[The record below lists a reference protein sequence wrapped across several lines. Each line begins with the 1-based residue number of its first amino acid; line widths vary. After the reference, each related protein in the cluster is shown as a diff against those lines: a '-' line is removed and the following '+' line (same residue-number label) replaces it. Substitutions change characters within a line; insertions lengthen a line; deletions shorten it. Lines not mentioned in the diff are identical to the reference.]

1 MARRTATG
9 IDYNRAIML
18 IAVREKKLGFT
29 MQNQDVYINVVGGLK
44 IDETATD
51 LAVIL
56 AIASNYK
63 NFTIAHDT
71 IVFGEVGLTG
81 EVRAISYI
89 DKRIEEAKK
98 LGFKKCLVPVSNLKS
113 VRNIKGIEIIG
124 INTVKEAIE
133 KICGEC

>member
-1 MARRTATG
+1 MKKILT
-9 IDYNRAIML
+9 ILFSLLYL
-18 IAVREKKLGFT
+18 AVGFVSVYHSIEFFSIS
-29 MQNQDVYINVVGGLK
+29 NQRW
-44 IDETATD
+44 

-81 EVRAISYI
+81 EVRAVSYI
-89 DKRIEEAKK
+89 DKRISEAKK
-98 LGFKKCLVPVSNLKS
+98 LGFKKCLVPTSNLKS
-113 VRNIKGIEIIG
+113 LKNIKGIEIIG